1 MAKVKAKVSK
11 EAMEEAA
18 DRQPFEETPPGM
30 YVAEVKSAEVV
41 ESKRSKVDQ
50 VELVLKPVGIG
61 KEKAPLAG
69 NFSQVWD
76 YVQLEG
82 ESTDWK
88 RAQFCTAFEIDRAKD
103 GSFTFE
109 NDARKPG
116 TIVGRL
122 IMMRIVRD
130 KSSEEYRP
138 KVAGLFPYDPDAADV
153 SANGSSDKEFTP
165 EDGEDDKP
173 LKKKAVKKMAEEDP
187 EAFKA
192 LMKEWE
198 IKTKGKKPSELIEE
212 FLTAQADY
220 FSDPV

>member
-30 YVAEVKSAEVV
+30 YVFDTRSAEVV
-41 ESKRSKVDQ
+41 ESKKTKVDQ
-50 VELVLKPVGIG
+50 VELVLKPIGVG
-61 KEKAPLAG
+61 KECAPLAG
-69 NFSQVWD
+69 NFSQLWD

-82 ESTDWK
+82 ESTEWK
-88 RAQFCTAFEIDRAKD
+88 RAQFCTAYGIDTAKD

-116 TIVGRL
+116 TIVGQKVMGRV
-122 IMMRIVRD
+122 IRD
-130 KSSEEYRP
+130 KGSEEYRP
-138 KVAGLFPYDPDAADV
+138 KIAGLFPYDPDAVEESTEEAT
-153 SANGSSDKEFTP
+153 FTP
-165 EDGEDDKP
+165 ADGDDEKKYSKKE
-173 LKKKAVKKMAEEDP
+173 LKTLVAENPD
-187 EAFKA
+187 AFKK

-198 IKTKGKKPSELIEE
+198 IKTKGRTPKELIEL
-212 FLTAQADY
+212 FLTEQDEY